1 MGREFSKLIKNTTIY
16 ALGDIVPKII
26 SFLIFP
32 VLTSYLSPEDYG
44 IINYVNTLNLLLT
57 ILGFCGLNT
66 YYLVY
71 YYRQEDERQQKL
83 LLGNLSLFVI
93 GINLLLLLQYVYWDT
108 YFLICFLIR

>member
-44 IINYVNTLNLLLT
+44 IINYVNTFKLIVDNIRLLWAKYLLFSLLL
-57 ILGFCGLNT
+57 
-66 YYLVY
+66 
-71 YYRQEDERQQKL
+71 
-83 LLGNLSLFVI
+83 
-93 GINLLLLLQYVYWDT
+93 
-108 YFLICFLIR
+108 